1 MIKPCNYDCEQGRYC
16 YCAWP
21 RRLSCHSKVWL
32 AYLVCVALVVLAAI
46 GMSILLAPGA

>member
-16 YCAWP
+16 YCARP
-21 RRLSCHSKVWL
+21 CRLSCRGKVWL
-32 AYLVCVALVVLAAI
+32 AYLMCIALAVFTAI

>member
-1 MIKPCNYDCEQGRYC
+1 MIESCNHDCKQGRYC

-32 AYLVCVALVVLAAI
+32 VYLVCVALAVFTAI